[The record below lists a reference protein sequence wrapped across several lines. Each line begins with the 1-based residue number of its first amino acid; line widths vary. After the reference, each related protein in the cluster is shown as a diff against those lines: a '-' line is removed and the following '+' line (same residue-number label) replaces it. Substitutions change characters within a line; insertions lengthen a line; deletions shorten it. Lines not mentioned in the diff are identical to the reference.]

1 MVKYNLDF
9 IVKTLSAEL
18 KGDPLCVID
27 RAEPLASA
35 TAGAISFLTHARYF
49 PHLAHTQASA
59 VIIKAEDV
67 EQCPTNA
74 IIVANPELA
83 FAKVLEILYP
93 KLKPDA
99 GIHPTAIIGENCQI
113 DSTASIGPYCVL
125 EEGVKI
131 GAYSIIKAGT
141 IIGAYSQIGENCLIY
156 SRVTIYHQI
165 KIGDRVIIHSGAVI
179 GADGFGLA
187 HDGRQW
193 VKIPQVGAVELHN
206 DVEIGANTTVDRGA
220 LKNTVVAK
228 GVKIDNLV
236 QVAHNVRIGEHT
248 AIAGCTGIA
257 GSTEIGRFCMIGGG
271 VSINGHIKLCD
282 GVVLT
287 GTTVIRQSLTEPG
300 IYSSGVDALKNS
312 TWRRNVIRFN
322 QLDDIAKR
330 LRRLEQQAG
339 GVT

>member
-9 IVKTLSAEL
+9 IAKTLSAEL
-18 KGDPLCVID
+18 KGDPLCQID

-35 TAGAISFLTHARYF
+35 KAGAISFLAHARYS

-59 VIIKAEDV
+59 VIIKADDV

-74 IIVANPELA
+74 IIVENPELA
-83 FAKVLEILYP
+83 FAKILPFLYP
-93 KLKPDA
+93 DPKPDA
-99 GIHPTAIIGENCQI
+99 GIHPTVIIGKNCQI
-113 DSTASIGPYCVL
+113 DPTVTIGPYCVL
-125 EEGVKI
+125 EEGVHIGAHSVIKASTVIGADSKI
-131 GAYSIIKAGT
+131 G
-141 IIGAYSQIGENCLIY
+141 QHCLIY
-156 SRVTIYHQI
+156 SRVTIYHRV

-193 VKIPQVGAVELHN
+193 VKIPQVGGVELHN
-206 DVEIGANTTVDRGA
+206 DAEIGANTTVDRGA
-220 LKNTVVAK
+220 LQDTVIGK

-248 AIAGCTGIA
+248 AIAGCVGIA
-257 GSTEIGRFCMIGGG
+257 GSTEVGRFCMIGGG
-271 VSINGHIKLCD
+271 ASINGHIKLCD
-282 GVVLT
+282 GVMLT

-300 IYSSGVDALKNS
+300 IYSSGVDAQKNS

-322 QLDDIAKR
+322 QLDDLAKR
-330 LRRLEQQAG
+330 LRRLEQQQEK
-339 GVT
+339 